1 MRRMKRSAAAIGAV
15 ALLAVAFSGCKK
27 SGPTPV
33 AEEKPARMPPG
44 VPELQVPFALLKP
57 QATWKIGTT
66 ADWVVITPEA
76 VWVASSKPDSVQRI
90 DPKTNQVVA
99 SARLPAEACSGLEVA
114 FGSVWVPVCTS
125 PPSMLRVDT
134 KTNQVS
140 ATLAIGPAGAE
151 GGIAASSD
159 SIWLV
164 TDKAGTL
171 SRIDPATNAVRQKVQ
186 IAGGSFNPVY
196 SDGTVW
202 ISGLDGNVLTA
213 VDAATGAVQA
223 TVAVGPE
230 PRFLVADAGSVWTL
244 NQGDGTLSRVDAR
257 TRKLVATIHAGLSGE
272 GGDICYGGG
281 SVWVTLFGLPLTRID
296 PASDKVVRQWKG
308 TGGDSMRVGHDSI
321 WLTDYFG
328 GTLARYPLSEALKP

>member
-1 MRRMKRSAAAIGAV
+1 MKRSAAAIAAV

-27 SGPTPV
+27 SSPTPV
-33 AEEKPARMPPG
+33 AEEKPSPPPG
-44 VPELQVPFALLKP
+44 IPEVQVPFASLKP
-57 QATWKIGTT
+57 QATWKIGGT

-76 VWVASSKPDSVQRI
+76 VWVAGSKPDSLKRI
-90 DPKTNQVVA
+90 DPKTNQIVA
-99 SARLPAEACSGLEVA
+99 SAPLPAEACSGLEVA

-125 PPSMLRVDT
+125 PPSMVRVDT

-140 ATLAIGPAGAE
+140 ATLATGPAGEE
-151 GGIAASSD
+151 GGLTASSD

-171 SRIDPATNAVRQKVQ
+171 SRIDPGTNSVRQKVQ
-186 IAGGSFNPVY
+186 IAAGSFNPVY
-196 SDGTVW
+196 SDGVVW

-223 TVAVGPE
+223 AVAVGPK

-244 NQGDGTLSRVDAR
+244 NQGDGTISRVEAR
-257 TRKLVATIHAGLSGE
+257 TRKLVATIRAGLPGE

-281 SVWVTLFGLPLTRID
+281 SLWATLFALPLTRID
-296 PASDKVVRQWKG
+296 PAADKVVRQWKG
-308 TGGDSMRVGHDSI
+308 TGGDSMRFGHGAI
-321 WLTDYFG
+321 WLTDYHA
-328 GTLARYPLSEALKP
+328 GTLARIPLEEALKP